1 VPANFSTLNARVNYI
16 PRDTPTGNV
25 TSWHA
30 SVQRELLANLL
41 VDIGYIGNRSRD
53 ILILGDYNQARPN
66 GTTENSTL
74 QARRPIAG
82 FQEIQAAFAGGK
94 GDYHALQVKVERR
107 YSRGLYLLNS
117 FTWSRARDNAS
128 GHLEVQN
135 GDNSRV
141 NYRDLASEFGRSGYD
156 QPLNNT
162 TSFVWELPFGKGRR
176 YGANVNAVV
185 DGILGGW
192 RVVGIN
198 TMTSGM
204 PINLSYSPA
213 SAAQVSG
220 LPTYRP
226 NLLGDPLAP
235 EDQRTINNYFNKA
248 MIEIPTDRS
257 QPFGNA
263 PRNAARAD
271 SFRQFDL
278 GLHKAFGLGRDQTRL
293 EARIEAFNLFN
304 RTNFQPANGNV
315 SSSSFG
321 TITSTYPARQ
331 LQLGV
336 KLYF

>member
-1 VPANFSTLNARVNYI
+1 MESIGPPFRRSNVGLATGSSRLN
-16 PRDTPTGNV
+16 
-25 TSWHA
+25 
-30 SVQRELLANLL
+30 NLL
-41 VDIGYIGNRSRD
+41 VDVGYVGNKSRD
-53 ILILGDYNQARPN
+53 ILILGDSTRRGPMRRPRTARCRRARPI
-66 GTTENSTL
+66 
-74 QARRPIAG
+74 QG

-156 QPLNNT
+156 QPFNNT
-162 TSFVWELPFGKGRR
+162 TSFVWELPFGKDRR
-176 YGANVNAVV
+176 YGNSLHPVLE
-185 DGILGGW
+185 GILGGW
-192 RVVGIN
+192 RLVGIN
-198 TMTSGM
+198 TMTSGV

-213 SAAQVSG
+213 ANAQVSG

-226 NLLGDPLAP
+226 NLLGDPLTPA
-235 EDQRTINNYFNKA
+235 DSRTSNNYLNAA
-248 MIEIPTDRS
+248 MVEIPTDRS

-271 SFRQFDL
+271 RFRQFDL
-278 GLHKAFGLGRDQTRL
+278 GLHKAFGLGREQTRI
-293 EARIEAFNLFN
+293 EARIEAFNVLN
-304 RTNFQPANGNV
+304 RTNFGPANGNR
-315 SSSSFG
+315 SSSAFG
-321 TITSTYPARQ
+321 TITSTAPARQ
-331 LQLGV
+331 LQLGL